1 MSIRLQDMRLFIV
14 KDEQPIKIEL
24 KQKDDILFNLVTK
37 ADRSPINILVP
48 VIEGNQP
55 ITIKVNDNEAQ
66 ILPDNL
72 EMQQTYKL
80 LLQNG
85 QLNQEPIQSGDVF
98 ALSFKVRS
106 GNTNTQ
112 GVTGNSALNGS
123 TLSTLQ
129 LSQLRHKLIEQ
140 GKGTSM
146 YQSASSL
153 RHSIPEVSISK
164 AQRFDK
170 DSTLKTEFN
179 YTIPDTLGTS
189 GRSTGFGYGNKYI
202 CPLYVQR
209 NAEQN
214 PPPDAYFNQKTKQP
228 TQYRKTNWSQ
238 RDRFKMSHTLQGP
251 SPNSYEV
258 SQIIGSNKPACTIG
272 ARIKPLATFQE
283 KVPASN
289 TYEIKTQI
297 LEPSR
302 FNKISLGYGNKSDFT
317 KNDKIPGPGAY
328 EQPSVFKNMST
339 SILNNGT
346 LRTNVMRK

>member
-1 MSIRLQDMRLFIV
+1 MSIRLQDMKLFLV
-14 KDEQPIKIEL
+14 KDDQPVKIEL
-24 KQKDDILFNLVTK
+24 KQQDDILFNLVTK

-55 ITIKVNDNEAQ
+55 ITIKVNDYNAE

-72 EMQQTYKL
+72 EMQSTYKL
-80 LLQNG
+80 LLENG
-85 QLNQEPIQSGDVF
+85 QLNQEPIQSGDTF
-98 ALSFKVRS
+98 ALSFKVRN

-112 GVTGNSALNGS
+112 GITGNSVMNGS

-129 LSQLRHKLIEQ
+129 LSQLRHKLVEQ

-153 RHSIPEVSISK
+153 RHSIPEVSFSK

-170 DSTLKTEFN
+170 NLTLKTEFN
-179 YTIPDTLGTS
+179 YSIPDTIGS
-189 GRSTGFGYGNKYI
+189 QGRQTGFGYGNKFI
-202 CPLYVQR
+202 SPLYVQR

-214 PPPDAYFNQKTKQP
+214 PPPDAYFNEETKQP
-228 TQYRKTNWSQ
+228 TKYRKTNWSQ
-238 RDRFKMSHTLQGP
+238 SERFKMSQTVQGP
-251 SPNSYEV
+251 SPNSYDV
-258 SQIIGSNKPACTIG
+258 TQIIGQNKPSCTIG

-297 LEPSR
+297 IEPSR
-302 FNKISLGYGNKSDFT
+302 FNKITLGYGNKSDFT
-317 KNDKIPGPGAY
+317 KNDKTPGPGTY
-328 EQPSVFKNMST
+328 EQPSVFKNMSS

>member
-1 MSIRLQDMRLFIV
+1 MSIRLQDMRLYIV

-24 KQKDDILFNLVTK
+24 KQQDDILFNLVTK

-48 VIEGNQP
+48 IIEGNQP
-55 ITIKVNDNEAQ
+55 IRIKVNDYNAE

-72 EMQQTYKL
+72 EMQSTYKL

-85 QLNQEPIQSGDVF
+85 QLNQEPIQPSDTFV
-98 ALSFKVRS
+98 LSFKVRS

-112 GVTGNSALNGS
+112 GVTVNSGLNGS

-146 YQSASSL
+146 YQSSSSL
-153 RHSIPEVSISK
+153 RHSIPEVSFCK

-179 YTIPDTLGTS
+179 YTIPGTLGTS

-202 CPLYVQR
+202 CPLYVER

-214 PPPDAYFNQKTKQP
+214 PPPDAYFNQETKQP
-228 TQYRKTNWSQ
+228 SKFRKTNWSQ
-238 RDRFKMSHTLQGP
+238 SDRFKISHTFQGP

-289 TYEIKTQI
+289 TYEIKTEI

-302 FNKISLGYGNKSDFT
+302 FNKISLGYGNKLDFT
-317 KNDKIPGPGAY
+317 KNDKTPGPGAY
-328 EQPSVFKNMST
+328 EQPSVFKNMSN